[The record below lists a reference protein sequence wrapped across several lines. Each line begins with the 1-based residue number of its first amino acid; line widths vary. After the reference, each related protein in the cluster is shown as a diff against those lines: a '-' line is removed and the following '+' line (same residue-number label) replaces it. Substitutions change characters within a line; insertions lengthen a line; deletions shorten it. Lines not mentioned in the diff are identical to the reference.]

1 MPSYVVTGASRGLGL
16 EFVRQLSEDETNIV
30 FAAVRNPQSSAK
42 LLALQKSAPNVHII
56 KADLSDADSWQASL
70 YLPSMRSSRRSQREP
85 ISAAATEVGKVTGGS
100 LDYLINNAAYISEA
114 RGNLSIHEFPDAK
127 TLEDDLVTA
136 FRTNVAGVAHTIN
149 AFLPLLRA
157 GPIKKVVT
165 LSTGLAD
172 IDVIVRSGFSK
183 NPQYPISKA
192 ALNMLVAEYAAALEH
207 EGFTFLAISPGLVN
221 TAEKPPTPE
230 ELEGFKAMVAQFKK
244 YAPEWDGIPLT
255 PETSVKLMRDVIEEA
270 GPKDSG
276 TFLSQYGNQ
285 KWL

>member
-1 MPSYVVTGASRGLGL
+1 MLILLITPPL
-16 EFVRQLSEDETNIV
+16 LSLRAHAHST
-30 FAAVRNPQSSAK
+30 Q
-42 LLALQKSAPNVHII
+42 
-56 KADLSDADSWQASL
+56 
-70 YLPSMRSSRRSQREP
+70 
-85 ISAAATEVGKVTGGS
+85 
-100 LDYLINNAAYISEA
+100 
-114 RGNLSIHEFPDAK
+114 
-127 TLEDDLVTA
+127 

-192 ALNMLVAEYAAALEH
+192 ALNMLVAEYAAALES

-221 TAEKPPTPE
+221 TAEKPRASPSLFPPSPPSPLSRWRGTMADETVGRTATPE

-255 PETSVKLMRDVIEEA
+255 PETSVKLMRDVIEKA